1 MALDQFPSLIHPF
14 STNMTILY
22 LIQTIF
28 IILSTTALHTKNP
41 ISYNQPHHEKLKSQH
56 THIIEM
62 APTSN
67 ERLQNTGNFHIK
79 IINTMINAQNPPSL
93 PNIALYKL
101 YFPDPP
107 KSSSTAT
114 TNKPSPSEE
123 KTTIKTQR
131 HKHLN
136 KKTTNIQN

>member
-1 MALDQFPSLIHPF
+1 MALDRIPSSIRPF

-28 IILSTTALHTKNP
+28 IIITTIALHTKNP
-41 ISYNQPHHEKLKSQH
+41 ISYNQPQHEKLKSQH
-56 THIIEM
+56 TYIIEM
-62 APTSN
+62 APTPN
-67 ERLQNTGNFHIK
+67 ERLHNTGNFHIK

-107 KSSSTAT
+107 KSSPTAT
-114 TNKPSPSEE
+114 INKPSPSE
-123 KTTIKTQR
+123 
-131 HKHLN
+131 
-136 KKTTNIQN
+136 KKKQLQPNDIST